1 MRFGSGTAEIQVG
14 DRGSLNGPPE
24 WELRSDGR
32 SLQWAFRKLEA
43 LQEATG
49 EDRRGR
55 EKNGE
60 ERGVLFFLPT

>member
-1 MRFGSGTAEIQVG
+1 MMRFDSGTAEIQVG

-49 EDRRGR
+49 ED
-55 EKNGE
+55 
-60 ERGVLFFLPT
+60 